1 MKRSPNLYEC
11 HSCLMESTDPV
22 RCTHCGVL
30 IQEIDISKAMFIPP
44 VWGYLVVEGCDQ
56 EDREVVRKVTDE
68 VASAFFQSFYICEVA
83 DGLRIKCD
91 NFSASLLISK
101 LEQELP
107 SRKQSLLIYFEGKPE

>member
-1 MKRSPNLYEC
+1 MKKSKNLYEC

-56 EDREVVRKVTDE
+56 EDRDVFRKVIDE

-101 LEQELP
+101 LEEELP
-107 SRKQSLLIYFEGKPE
+107 SRKPSLLIYFEDKSE